1 MKELGE
7 KKIITFDMV
16 NKFFLNNTNTNMAMA
31 EMAAQKPTP
40 KIKSACDSIFSNQQ
54 NSNFNSICKTLLS
67 YFQLCKVT
75 GSLSNPDGYCGYAS
89 YWLNGKVRKEKG
101 ESDSDTSMFFNVL
114 NNSLTW
120 DTDSSICKN
129 YIYNIGDEVY
139 KKMNILF
146 TYYSDYNNFLIY
158 KNTNPDVSCTH
169 AQKCAKIYEE
179 NIVNCS
185 IFEDEFCKKLKEFRD
200 ILMNQLI
207 SPSICAEQQDII
219 RSIDKT
225 IPESSSQNHREESSQ
240 ATTISA
246 SSFGTMMGVSLLSLF
261 LYKVTPLGSW
271 LSSRIGNLKK
281 TLNMGDNEEN
291 VSLFQ
296 YSESTQSNYTNGDYN
311 IAYHFVGNS

>member
-1 MKELGE
+1 MKPLEE
-7 KKIITFDMV
+7 KKIITYDMV
-16 NKFFLNNTNTNMAMA
+16 NKFFLNNTNMAMA
-31 EMAAQKPTP
+31 EMAARTPTQQ
-40 KIKSACDSIFSNQQ
+40 IKSVCDSIFSNQQ

-75 GSLSNPDGYCGYAS
+75 RSLSNPDSSCGYAN
-89 YWLNGKVRKEKG
+89 YWLNSKVRTENG
-101 ESDSDTSMFFNVL
+101 ESYTATPMFFDIL

-146 TYYSDYNNFLIY
+146 TYYSNYNNFLIY

-185 IFEDEFCKKLKEFRD
+185 TFEDEFCKELKAFRD
-200 ILMNQLI
+200 ILMNQLL
-207 SPSICAEQQDII
+207 SPIICADQQDII
-219 RSIDKT
+219 LSIDKKMD
-225 IPESSSQNHREESSQ
+225 ESTSQNQREESSQ

-271 LSSRIGNLKK
+271 LSPRIGNLKK
-281 TLNMGDNEEN
+281 TLNIVDNEEN
-291 VSLFQ
+291 ESLFH
-296 YSESTQSNYTNGDYN
+296 YSESTASNSTNEDYN
-311 IAYHFVGNS
+311 IAYHFVGN